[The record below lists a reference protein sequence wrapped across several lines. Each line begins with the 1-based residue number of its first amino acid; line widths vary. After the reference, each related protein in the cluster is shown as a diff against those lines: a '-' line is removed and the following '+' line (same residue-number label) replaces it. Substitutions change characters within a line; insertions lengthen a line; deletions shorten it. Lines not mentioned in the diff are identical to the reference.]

1 MMYNIKIFNNINI
14 IILYSQ
20 SEILFESQ
28 NYKSLSEI
36 ILNSDM
42 CL

>member
-1 MMYNIKIFNNINI
+1 MYNIKIFNNINI